1 MLCLL
6 CREKSMQQTYK
17 ALCSEVGRLHSELKH
32 QTGLIRKLRPLISE
46 TRQGE
51 AHLQKCEWAQDC
63 ATVGI
68 WIQIIPCLMSVS
80 VCVIINCAPLR
91 PFHPTWAPVQ
101 WGVSFIALMH
111 CRVGHHP
118 NEPPKSNHKKC
129 IQSLHV
135 FTLKIIDIY
144 IIPFRN
150 QVILFVCFIWHFL
163 KYLSC
168 SYHISFFPN
177 IYIFY
182 LSFCIWSALH
192 LIQPQCVF
200 HSFPHAII
208 LAKQSPPPIEGPK
221 KEKLKPYIVVVRHI
235 CTHMQ
240 FLPKPLKKAYNLLKK
255 RGQMMKD

>member
-63 ATVGI
+63 ATVGV
-68 WIQIIPCLMSVS
+68 WIQIIPCLMFDLVR
-80 VCVIINCAPLR
+80 VIINCAPLR
-91 PFHPTWAPVQ
+91 PFHTTSAPVQ

-111 CRVGHHP
+111 CCVNHHL
-118 NEPPKSNHKKC
+118 NEPPKSNHTKC

-150 QVILFVCFIWHFL
+150 QVIFLFVLFDIFL
-163 KYLSC
+163 NVYPVLIIF
-168 SYHISFFPN
+168 HFFPIF
-177 IYIFY
+177 IYFI
-182 LSFCIWSALH
+182 
-192 LIQPQCVF
+192 
-200 HSFPHAII
+200 
-208 LAKQSPPPIEGPK
+208 
-221 KEKLKPYIVVVRHI
+221 
-235 CTHMQ
+235 
-240 FLPKPLKKAYNLLKK
+240 
-255 RGQMMKD
+255 